1 MIRKLVPETSW
12 SLIIGEGGCRFSL
25 WGAVSRIRRDAFSAL
40 LFTPVICLGA
50 ATGATPEP
58 RPVIAPEVRQ
68 LVYASSA
75 RVIVELRLDAALDPN
90 QRPEAIARVQ
100 DTLLARLPRSHASV
114 ARRYTSVPLLA
125 LEIDLTALAALEG
138 MADIV
143 VSVKADRRLKPQ

>member
-1 MIRKLVPETSW
+1 
-12 SLIIGEGGCRFSL
+12 
-25 WGAVSRIRRDAFSAL
+25 
-40 LFTPVICLGA
+40 
-50 ATGATPEP
+50 
-58 RPVIAPEVRQ
+58 VIAPEVRQ

>member
-1 MIRKLVPETSW
+1 M
-12 SLIIGEGGCRFSL
+12 
-25 WGAVSRIRRDAFSAL
+25 
-40 LFTPVICLGA
+40 
-50 ATGATPEP
+50 
-58 RPVIAPEVRQ
+58 IAPEVRQ